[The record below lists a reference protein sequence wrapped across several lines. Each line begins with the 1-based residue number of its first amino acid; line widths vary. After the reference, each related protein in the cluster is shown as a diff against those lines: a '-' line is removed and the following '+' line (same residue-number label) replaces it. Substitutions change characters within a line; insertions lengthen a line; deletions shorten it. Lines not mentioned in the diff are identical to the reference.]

1 MSPAKAGG
9 RSKIVHLGIDS
20 GPRHNTRVC
29 AEFAALLREYT
40 DWIEWGDSY
49 AILDVTDN
57 KLDIPFGLRVA
68 KMIKSDIKRQLGW
81 GVSVGLA
88 PSKFLARLAMERQ
101 RPDGLTVVRPEQIGD
116 FLADV
121 PIDQLPGV
129 GAITRQQLAAMH
141 IERVGALARAPLNE
155 LVRRFGQRGR
165 SFWHL
170 AHGQDDDPVAAA
182 EPLGQICEEASFAAP
197 LYSREEMRDALH
209 TLAAA
214 LCGRLQRRGLQ
225 VRAMNL
231 AVRYPDFR
239 TATRTSRLASFTD
252 HAPVVLAEAE
262 ALLDRTEARDLGV
275 RLLSL
280 ELRGFADEELEQ
292 LDLFAGERSV
302 GN

>member
-57 KLDIPFGLRVA
+57 KLDIPFGMRVA

-141 IERVGALARAPLNE
+141 IERVGALARAPLSE

-197 LYSREEMRDALH
+197 LYSREEMRDALRA
-209 TLAAA
+209 LAAA

-225 VRAMNL
+225 VRAVNL

-239 TATRTSRLASFTD
+239 IATRTSQLAFFTD
-252 HAPVVLAEAE
+252 RAPVVLAEAE

-275 RLLSL
+275 RLLGL
-280 ELRGFADEELEQ
+280 ELGGFTDEELEQ